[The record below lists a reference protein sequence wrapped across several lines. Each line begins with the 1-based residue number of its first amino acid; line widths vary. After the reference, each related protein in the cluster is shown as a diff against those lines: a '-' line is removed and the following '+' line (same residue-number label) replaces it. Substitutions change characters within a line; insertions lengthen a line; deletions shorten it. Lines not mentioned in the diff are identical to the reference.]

1 VERIACR
8 GISARCGGKVR
19 GTAQIGCPSEGISEV
34 VGAGKLFLS
43 DRSGTAAAAEKLC
56 VVRRECLPVL
66 GGPFAFRL
74 GIVERIGRFGGR
86 RRFFGV
92 CHGDSS
98 RNRRRR

>member
-34 VGAGKLFLS
+34 VGAARLS
-43 DRSGTAAAAEKLC
+43 LNRRSGGAAAEILR